1 MRILS
6 LESSAKSASSAV
18 LEDGKLLKEHFVL
31 NDKTHSETLLIGAD
45 KILKELN
52 LSFKDIDLFAV
63 TNGPGSFTGLR
74 IALSAIKGL
83 AFPDTKTLG
92 LSTLEVI
99 AEEFREEKKPI
110 VVCAL
115 MDARAGQFYNALF
128 LCGNGEIK
136 RLCEDRA
143 LKAEEIYEE
152 LKNYKNVIAAGD
164 GAALFCEKYKDIK
177 NSGKIQTAKNVAR
190 LAFLNKEKAVHPRL
204 LSCNYLR
211 LSQAERERLKK
222 QSK

>member
-1 MRILS
+1 M
-6 LESSAKSASSAV
+6 
-18 LEDGKLLKEHFVL
+18 
-31 NDKTHSETLLIGAD
+31 LIGAD

-152 LKNYKNVIAAGD
+152 LKKYKNVIAAGD

-222 QSK
+222 QNK